1 MNTVMFDLQAAV
13 MAAEAYG
20 NGGFNELTGDG
31 TSFSEVL
38 AVQKEIVSGE
48 AAVQTEGNADV
59 VEETDVT
66 DGTVV
71 TGMTEANSVFADI
84 LKQIEESDDGIKK
97 AMRLLLKTVID
108 AFKGSD
114 DGTERKTDMFN
125 ILFDG
130 NALLDGDESGFFLTG
145 TEIMSNAGIML
156 EAQLAS
162 EKNTDDILAELEK
175 FVSAVFDGEDDDTDE
190 NTAAD
195 VLAAMLNVPEQDIAY
210 LTDEEKIDAVEG
222 AVKILETPKQAV
234 AAEMPEKLPEMEK
247 LYSEFKTAVKQD
259 GSESTP
265 NIIKV
270 SFAALKI
277 NNAAEQVKFIGG
289 TEEAVPELAAV
300 SVQPDIV
307 PESGVEVVETFDVPA
322 AESVEFQITEAVVE
336 KLADIKDDDG
346 TEELVMIL
354 KPENLGQVAVKLV
367 KENGAVTVM
376 LSAQYDEVGKL
387 MTERAAV
394 LGSSLENRNY
404 EVKDVQVV
412 SPNNAAEQMGLDFTN
427 QGFGFMR
434 QQGQGRE
441 FSGGNESY
449 RGIDGIDGITET
461 DAVSGDIKIREAKLW
476 TTA

>member
-1 MNTVMFDLQAAV
+1 MMMNTVMFDLQAAV

-20 NGGFNELTGDG
+20 NGGFNEISGDG

-38 AVQKEIVSGE
+38 AAQTVQTDQKEMVSGDAE
-48 AAVQTEGNADV
+48 MQTEEAEAIEV
-59 VEETDVT
+59 
-66 DGTVV
+66 
-71 TGMTEANSVFADI
+71 TEANSVFADI
-84 LKQIEESDDGIKK
+84 LKQIEDADDGIKK

-130 NALLDGDESGFFLTG
+130 NALFDGEDSGFFLTG
-145 TEIMSNAGIML
+145 AEIMSNAGIML
-156 EAQLAS
+156 EAELSAD
-162 EKNTDDILAELEK
+162 KNADDILAELEK
-175 FVSAVFDGEDDDTDE
+175 FVSAVFDGEDNDTDE

-195 VLAAMLNVPEQDIAY
+195 VLAAMLSVPAQDISY
-210 LTDEEKIDAVEG
+210 LTDEEKAEAVEG
-222 AVKILETPKQAV
+222 AVKILDAPKQAV
-234 AAEMPEKLPEMEK
+234 VSEMPEKLPEMEK
-247 LYSEFKTAVKQD
+247 LYSELKAAVKQD
-259 GSESTP
+259 VSESTP

-289 TEEAVPELAAV
+289 TEEVVPELAAV
-300 SVQPDIV
+300 GVQPDIV
-307 PESGVEVVETFDVPA
+307 PESGVEIVETIDVTTA
-322 AESVEFQITEAVVE
+322 GSVEFQITEAVTE
-336 KLADIKDDDG
+336 KLADIKGDDG

-387 MTERAAV
+387 MTERAAA
-394 LGSSLENRNY
+394 LGSSLESRNY
-404 EVKDVQVV
+404 EVKDVQIVA
-412 SPNNAAEQMGLDFTN
+412 PGNAAEQMGLNFTN

-434 QQGQGRE
+434 QQGQDRD
-441 FSGGNESY
+441 FSDGNGSY
-449 RGIDGIDGITET
+449 RGIDAIDEAAET